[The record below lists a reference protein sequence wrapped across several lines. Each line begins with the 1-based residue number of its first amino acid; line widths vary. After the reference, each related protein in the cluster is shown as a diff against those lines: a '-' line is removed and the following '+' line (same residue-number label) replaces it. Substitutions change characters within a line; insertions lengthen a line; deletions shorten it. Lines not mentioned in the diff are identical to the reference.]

1 MRNHPIKK
9 EVSCRVT
16 RTLLLYV
23 KEKNN
28 GNLENL
34 LDELPVDEG
43 YLSDVN
49 NWISHEL
56 LQVLYQRMIDLLED
70 PNAVYNMILTSK
82 PQKVLGMLD
91 RMVRL
96 LGSPKLIY
104 SQAPNYNKFI
114 KLNGEVIVHDVGPSW
129 AVIEDRYFDGTQKT
143 RYDCD
148 CARGVFANIP
158 RVFGLP
164 VAKIEEIK
172 CQVTPEKYGRRT
184 WPDAPP
190 QGCEGC
196 LFRVSW
202 KPKKLKIF
210 ERLFARRNQLHQQAI
225 EDLAQAN
232 ALIQAK
238 YDEVK
243 QLAADSEKTNQALR
257 ESEEKYKSLVQYAPA
272 GIYEF
277 DMEKLRFISVNDVM
291 CEYTGYSEKEFLEL
305 NPFDILSDESK
316 ETLNELVE
324 EVYSNKVQELSTK
337 YKIKGKNQREFW
349 VLANARFFYYEDGA
363 PKRAMAVVYDI
374 TDIRRAEEERKR
386 LETQLQNA
394 KKLELLGTLAAGVAH
409 DLNNILSAFVS
420 YPDLLLLDLDADST
434 LQGPLLAMK
443 KSGEKAADI
452 VQDLLTLAR
461 RGVSSP
467 KVINLNRVV
476 NDFLKS
482 PEYDKILST
491 RDGIHINADLQED
504 LLNILGSE
512 AHISKTLMNLVANAV
527 EAMPAGGAVSI
538 ETRSTYLDTG
548 HNGYESIPEGEYTTI
563 QISDEGIGIS
573 ISDLEQIFEPFYSK
587 KMMGRSGTGLGMTVV
602 WGTVKDHNGY
612 IDIITEE
619 GSGTTF
625 ALYFPASRAEMEAPS
640 SVYIEDYIGKGESIL
655 IIDDS
660 EEQRDLAKRMIQRLG
675 YDAHTAANGEE
686 AVSMIQKRHYD
697 LLILDMIMPPGMDGL
712 ETYRKILEIVPD
724 QKAVIASGY
733 AETDRV
739 REAQRLGAGSYVKK
753 PFTLEQIGLAIRTQ
767 LEQIGLKID

>member
-1 MRNHPIKK
+1 MRNNPLKK

-16 RTLLLYV
+16 RAILMYV
-23 KEKNN
+23 KEQKD
-28 GNLENL
+28 GNLGDL
-34 LDELPVDEG
+34 LDELPVGED
-43 YLSDVN
+43 YLYDAN
-49 NWISHEL
+49 NWVSHEL
-56 LQVLYQRMIDLLED
+56 VQVLYQRMIELLED
-70 PNAVYNMILTSK
+70 PNAVYNMILTLDPRK
-82 PQKVLGMLD
+82 ALGMLD
-91 RMVRL
+91 RIVRL

-104 SQAPNYNKFI
+104 SQARIYNKFI

-129 AVIEDRYFDGTQKT
+129 AVIEDRFFDDTQKT

-172 CQVTPEKYGRRT
+172 CQVKPDKYGQRT

-202 KPKKLKIF
+202 KTKKLKIF
-210 ERLFARRNQLHQQAI
+210 ERLFERRNQLHQQAI

-243 QLAADSEKTNQALR
+243 QLAADFEKTNKALR

-277 DMEKLRFISVNDVM
+277 DMKKLRFISVNDVM

-316 ETLNELVE
+316 ETLNKLVE
-324 EVYSNKVQELSTK
+324 EVYSNKVQELSTE

-349 VLANARFFYYEDGA
+349 VLANARFFYEDGA

-374 TDIRRAEEERKR
+374 TDIRRAEEERKK

-394 KKLELLGTLAAGVAH
+394 KKLELLGTLAGGVAH

-420 YPDLLLLDLDADST
+420 YPDLLLLDLESDSP
-434 LQGPLLAMK
+434 LQDPLRAMK

-452 VQDLLTLAR
+452 VQDLMTLAR

-482 PEYDKILST
+482 PECDKILSP
-491 RDGIHINADLQED
+491 RNGIHINTDLQED

-512 AHISKTLMNLVANAV
+512 AHISKMLMNLVANGV
-527 EAMPAGGAVSI
+527 EAMPAGGAVNIS
-538 ETRSTYLDTG
+538 TRSYYLDTV
-548 HNGYESIPEGEYTTI
+548 HNGYESIPEGEYTI
-563 QISDEGIGIS
+563 LQISDEGIGILK
-573 ISDLEQIFEPFYSK
+573 SDLEQIFEPFYSK

-625 ALYFPASRAEMEAPS
+625 ALYFAASRAEMEAPS
-640 SVYIEDYIGKGESIL
+640 SIYIEDYIGKGESIL

-675 YDAHTAANGEE
+675 YDAYTAANGEE

-712 ETYRKILEIVPD
+712 ETYRKVLEIVPN

-739 REAQRLGAGSYVKK
+739 REAQRLGVGSYLKK
-753 PFTLEQIGLAIRTQ
+753 PFTLEHIGLALRTE
-767 LEQIGLKID
+767 LDQIGLKID